1 MQPKWPQLKVHCK
14 CRGWF
19 WASKALGI
27 YRTFMHRSLAK
38 STCVSVEHR
47 SIAWDVLGVQCIFV
61 CLNGWV
67 NVWVR
72 VAGPLGWFVPSSCSI
87 IFRSLVTWALGPQV
101 LWIEE
106 ITLVFCGWWWLIY
119 MSTIYV
125 LWAQRYAFIQFSS
138 LLDTHIFHFASQ
150 TLTPSSERLYKV
162 AALALEM
169 TGKYIPMWI
178 LAYF

>member
-1 MQPKWPQLKVHCK
+1 MTTTQGTLQMQRLVLSKQSFRNLQNIHAQESSKVHMREC
-14 CRGWF
+14 
-19 WASKALGI
+19 
-27 YRTFMHRSLAK
+27 
-38 STCVSVEHR
+38 VEHR
-47 SIAWDVLGVQCIFV
+47 SIAWDVLGVQYIFV

-125 LWAQRYAFIQFSS
+125 LWAQRCAFIQFSS